1 MRGAGFL
8 PGADLSMPT
17 STRASSASEQSH
29 ASRKLLKGL
38 APPPLFEP
46 ERTAEASA
54 SEHSPA
60 TAVLSR
66 TGFVRGRRP
75 DGPAALRIFPGRFA
89 KFLRVDFAPARV
101 LPSETSVRL
110 YTARPIDRLECRD
123 RSRVRTE
130 NAGYACTCTRHSR
143 CWQRI
148 LMSRSD
154 GKTPC
159 LKALGDGMA

>member
-75 DGPAALRIFPGRFA
+75 DGPAALSIFRGRFA
-89 KFLRVDFAPARV
+89 LV
-101 LPSETSVRL
+101 
-110 YTARPIDRLECRD
+110 
-123 RSRVRTE
+123 
-130 NAGYACTCTRHSR
+130 
-143 CWQRI
+143 
-148 LMSRSD
+148 
-154 GKTPC
+154 
-159 LKALGDGMA
+159 

>member
-75 DGPAALRIFPGRFA
+75 DGPAALRIFRVVSLSF
-89 KFLRVDFAPARV
+89 FLCPSPSPTERDLQCGFIPRAPSIA
-101 LPSETSVRL
+101 SC
-110 YTARPIDRLECRD
+110 A
-123 RSRVRTE
+123 
-130 NAGYACTCTRHSR
+130 
-143 CWQRI
+143 
-148 LMSRSD
+148 M
-154 GKTPC
+154 
-159 LKALGDGMA
+159 

>member
-89 KFLRVDFAPARV
+89 LRDRAKFAPAHSPESYQVLEYSIPGETTARARFHHRSPRV
-101 LPSETSVRL
+101 L
-110 YTARPIDRLECRD
+110 
-123 RSRVRTE
+123 RSRAPRPKTLATHVRVRVIPD
-130 NAGYACTCTRHSR
+130 AGS
-143 CWQRI
+143 
-148 LMSRSD
+148 
-154 GKTPC
+154 GF
-159 LKALGDGMA
+159 